1 MANSFKNYTKKEVGT
16 SVTDAYTVASSTTTV
31 VIGITLANRSGNQIN
46 CDLILNVASGDDV
59 YLIRNIPIPIGSSFE
74 WMAGNK
80 LVMET
85 GDKLQVKSDA
95 AASLDVAISVLEQTW
110 GN

>member
-1 MANSFKNYTKKEVGT
+1 MANSFKNYTKKEIGT
-16 SVTDAYTVASSTTTV
+16 TLTDVYTVAGGTTSV

-46 CDLILNVASGDDV
+46 CDLILNVSSGDDV
-59 YLIRNIPIPIGSSFE
+59 YLIRNIPIPNGSSFE

-95 AASLDVAISVLEQTW
+95 AASLDVAISVLEQT
-110 GN
+110 

>member
-1 MANSFKNYTKKEVGT
+1 MANSFKNYTKKEIGT
-16 SVTDAYTVASSTTTV
+16 TLTDVYTVATSPATTSV

-46 CDLILNVASGDDV
+46 CDLVLNVASGDDV
-59 YLIRNIPIPIGSSFE
+59 YLIRNIPIPNGSSFE

-95 AASLDVAISVLEQTW
+95 AASLDVAISVLEQT
-110 GN
+110 

>member
-16 SVTDAYTVASSTTTV
+16 SVTDVYTVGGSTTSV

-46 CDLILNVASGDDV
+46 CDLILNVSSGDDV
-59 YLIRNIPIPIGSSFE
+59 YLIRNIPIPNGSSFE

-80 LVMET
+80 LVMEAS
-85 GDKLQVKSDA
+85 DKLQLKSDA
-95 AASLDVAISVLEQTW
+95 ASSLDVALTIMEIT
-110 GN
+110 

>member
-16 SVTDAYTVASSTTTV
+16 TLTDVYTVASSTTTV
-31 VIGITLANRSGNQIN
+31 VIVITLSNRSGNQIN
-46 CDLILNVASGDDV
+46 CDLMLNVASGDDV
-59 YLIRNIPIPIGSSFE
+59 YLIRNIPIPNGSSFE

-85 GDKLQVKSDA
+85 SDKLQVKSDA
-95 AASLDVAISVLEQTW
+95 AASLDVAISVLEQT
-110 GN
+110 

>member
-1 MANSFKNYTKKEVGT
+1 MANSFKNYTKKEIGT
-16 SVTDAYTVASSTTTV
+16 TLTDVYTVATSPATTSV

-46 CDLILNVASGDDV
+46 CDLVLNVASGDDV
-59 YLIRNIPIPIGSSFE
+59 YLIRNIPIPNGSSFE

-95 AASLDVAISVLEQTW
+95 ASSLDVAISVLEQT
-110 GN
+110 

>member
-16 SVTDAYTVASSTTTV
+16 TTTDAYTVGSSTTGV
-31 VIGITLANRSGNQIN
+31 VIGITLANRAGNQIN

-59 YLIRNIPIPIGSSFE
+59 YLIRNIPIPNGSSFE

-85 GDKLQVKSDA
+85 GDKLQVKSDT
-95 AASLDVAISVLEQTW
+95 AASLDVAISVLEQT
-110 GN
+110 

>member
-1 MANSFKNYTKKEVGT
+1 MANSFKNYTKKEIGT
-16 SVTDAYTVASSTTTV
+16 TLTDVYTVATSPATTSV

-46 CDLILNVASGDDV
+46 CDLVLNVASGDDV
-59 YLIRNIPIPIGSSFE
+59 YLIRNIPIPNGSSFE

-80 LVMET
+80 LVMEQ

-95 AASLDVAISVLEQTW
+95 AASLDVAISVLEQT
-110 GN
+110 

>member
-1 MANSFKNYTKKEVGT
+1 MANSFKNYTKKEIGT
-16 SVTDAYTVASSTTTV
+16 TLTDVYTVATSPATTSV

-46 CDLILNVASGDDV
+46 CDLMLNVSSGDDV
-59 YLIRNIPIPIGSSFE
+59 YLIRNIPIPNGSSFE

-95 AASLDVAISVLEQTW
+95 AASLDVAISVLEQT
-110 GN
+110 

>member
-1 MANSFKNYTKKEVGT
+1 MF
-16 SVTDAYTVASSTTTV
+16 
-31 VIGITLANRSGNQIN
+31 R
-46 CDLILNVASGDDV
+46 GDDV
-59 YLIRNIPIPIGSSFE
+59 YLIRNIPIPNGSSFE

-95 AASLDVAISVLEQTW
+95 AASLDVAISVLEQT
-110 GN
+110 

>member
-16 SVTDAYTVASSTTTV
+16 SLADAYTVASSTTTV

-46 CDLILNVASGDDV
+46 RDLILNVASGDDV
-59 YLIRNIPIPIGSSFE
+59 YLIRNIPIPNGSSFE

-95 AASLDVAISVLEQTW
+95 AASLDVAISVLEQT
-110 GN
+110 

>member
-59 YLIRNIPIPIGSSFE
+59 YLIRNIPIPNGSSFE

-80 LVMET
+80 LV
-85 GDKLQVKSDA
+85 DKLQVKSDA
-95 AASLDVAISVLEQTW
+95 AASLDVAISVLEQT
-110 GN
+110 

>member
-16 SVTDAYTVASSTTTV
+16 TLTDVYTVASSTTTV
-31 VIGITLANRSGNQIN
+31 VIVITLSNRSGNQIN
-46 CDLILNVASGDDV
+46 CDLMLNVASGDDV
-59 YLIRNIPIPIGSSFE
+59 YLIRNIPIPNGSSFE

-95 AASLDVAISVLEQTW
+95 AASLDVAISVLEQT
-110 GN
+110 

>member
-16 SVTDAYTVASSTTTV
+16 SLADAYTVASSTTTV
-31 VIGITLANRSGNQIN
+31 VIGITLANRSGKQIN
-46 CDLILNVASGDDV
+46 CDLMLNVSSGDDV
-59 YLIRNIPIPIGSSFE
+59 YLIRNIPIPNGSSFE

-95 AASLDVAISVLEQTW
+95 AASLDVAISVLEQT
-110 GN
+110 

>member
-16 SVTDAYTVASSTTTV
+16 TLTDVYTVASSTTTV

-46 CDLILNVASGDDV
+46 CDLMLNVASGDDV
-59 YLIRNIPIPIGSSFE
+59 YLIRNIPIPNGSSFE

-95 AASLDVAISVLEQTW
+95 AASLDVAISVLEQT
-110 GN
+110 

>member
-59 YLIRNIPIPIGSSFE
+59 YLIRNIPIPNGSSFE

>member
-16 SVTDAYTVASSTTTV
+16 TLTDVYTVASSTTTV

-59 YLIRNIPIPIGSSFE
+59 YLIRNIPIPNGSSFE

-95 AASLDVAISVLEQTW
+95 AASLDVAISVLEQT
-110 GN
+110 